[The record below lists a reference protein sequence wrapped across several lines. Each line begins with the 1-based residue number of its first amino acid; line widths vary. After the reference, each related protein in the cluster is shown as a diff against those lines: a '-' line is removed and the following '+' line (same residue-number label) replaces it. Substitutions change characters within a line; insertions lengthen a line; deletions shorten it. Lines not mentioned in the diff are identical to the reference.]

1 MELFKGKESFKEK
14 INSDNN
20 WKTARPKM
28 FLDWDPFLTVSLGFI
43 KKIRFVGKHPHFY
56 PKDVC

>member
-14 INSDNN
+14 INSDNT